1 MSATSSFSIIP
12 TSTPTSSESRS
23 SSTSV
28 TWSPSICSSLSVTYS
43 STPILT
49 PLPSASAAESA
60 AYITMPSTPTALW
73 TPVLPPTV
81 SQTPTPSPSKGAQQ
95 QVVNLGL
102 TVGEMTII
110 FTVLGVL
117 ILIGIVNS
125 LHYNKKYKAEKLK
138 RLTEI
143 RTNPLHSQVRTILPN

>member
-81 SQTPTPSPSKGAQQ
+81 SQTPTPSKVAQPL
-95 QVVNLGL
+95 VNLGL

-110 FTVLGVL
+110 FTVLGIL
-117 ILIGIVNS
+117 ILIGIINS
-125 LHYNKKYKAEKLK
+125 LHYNKKYKAEKMK

>member
-1 MSATSSFSIIP
+1 
-12 TSTPTSSESRS
+12 
-23 SSTSV
+23 
-28 TWSPSICSSLSVTYS
+28 
-43 STPILT
+43 
-49 PLPSASAAESA
+49 
-60 AYITMPSTPTALW
+60 MPSTLTALW

-81 SQTPTPSPSKGAQQ
+81 SQTPTPTPSKAQQ
-95 QVVNLGL
+95 QVNLGL